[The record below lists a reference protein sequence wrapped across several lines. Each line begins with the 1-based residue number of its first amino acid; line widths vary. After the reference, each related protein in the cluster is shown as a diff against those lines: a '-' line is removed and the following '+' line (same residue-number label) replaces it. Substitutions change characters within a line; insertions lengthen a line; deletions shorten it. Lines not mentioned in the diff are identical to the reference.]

1 MVKENQLDLNIKD
14 GKKLNINLYE
24 IRLEEI
30 IYHNN
35 TVLDA
40 FFFDCRCALFLVD
53 ITSDDNLDSINT
65 IIKYINNDKDRYSDM
80 KKILVLNKM
89 DINKEMNDIINNFI
103 NDNPDIEQ
111 ISISIKNGN
120 NLDKLLIKTY
130 EEINSKEKKLV
141 PIYQVMKRK
150 FTVKIKEKLDKEFKS
165 LFSFIL
171 LGDSGVGK
179 TNFMTRYAN
188 NSFNQIF
195 LSTNGFNQE
204 MKLIKINDNNY
215 YGLTLMD
222 TAGQERFKSLPKKY
236 YRDADGV
243 LLLFDVN
250 DRESFNEVNNWVSQ
264 IKEYSMKYKENEED
278 DIDKDNVINENKNND
293 VVIYLLGNKIDMT
306 QEYEWAV
313 TRKEIDD
320 LIDKLNIKYYDIC
333 CKWNLNVEEI
343 MARLIFDCH
352 NKKIIS
358 RAETIK
364 LTKTQLT
371 IRKEK
376 ECCLGKKG
384 SKKSNKNQN

>member
-1 MVKENQLDLNIKD
+1 
-14 GKKLNINLYE
+14 
-24 IRLEEI
+24 
-30 IYHNN
+30 
-35 TVLDA
+35 
-40 FFFDCRCALFLVD
+40 
-53 ITSDDNLDSINT
+53 
-65 IIKYINNDKDRYSDM
+65 M
-80 KKILVLNKM
+80 KKIIILNKI
-89 DINKEMNDIINNFI
+89 DINKEPNDIIKNFI

-120 NLDKLLIKTY
+120 NIDELLIKIY
-130 EEINSKEKKLV
+130 EEINSEGKKLV

-150 FTVKIKEKLDKEFKS
+150 FTIKMKEKLDKEFKFKS
-165 LFSFIL
+165 LFSIIL

-188 NSFNQIF
+188 NGFSQMF

-204 MKLIKINDNNY
+204 MKLIKINENDY

-250 DRESFNEVNNWVSQ
+250 DRESFKEVNNWVKQ
-264 IKEYSMKYKENEED
+264 IKEYSSKYKENED
-278 DIDKDNVINENKNND
+278 NDIDNDNMTNDNKNND
-293 VVIYLLGNKIDMT
+293 VVIYLLGNKIDMS
-306 QEYEWAV
+306 QEYERAV

-320 LIDKLNIKYYDIC
+320 LAEQLNVKYYDIC

-352 NKKIIS
+352 NKNIP
-358 RAETIK
+358 RVETIK
-364 LTKTQLT
+364 LTKNQYTNNN
-371 IRKEK
+371 KK
-376 ECCLGKKG
+376 ECCSGKKG
-384 SKKSNKNQN
+384 TKK

>member
-250 DRESFNEVNNWVSQ
+250 DRESFNEVTNWVSQ

-278 DIDKDNVINENKNND
+278 DIDKS
-293 VVIYLLGNKIDMT
+293 

-320 LIDKLNIKYYDIC
+320 LVEKLNVKYYDIC
-333 CKWNLNVEEI
+333 CKWNLNIEEI
-343 MARLIFDCH
+343 MARLIFDCQ
-352 NKKIIS
+352 KKNLQK
-358 RAETIK
+358 AETIR
-364 LTKTQLT
+364 LT
-371 IRKEK
+371 IDEYTIKKEK
-376 ECCLGKKG
+376 ECCSGKKG
-384 SKKSNKNQN
+384 AKKSNKKTNKKANK